1 MTTNP
6 GEWSRAKPL
15 VERALKYAGGTH
27 TAEDILDAI
36 LAKTMQLW
44 MGERSAIVTEIMVY
58 PQLTSCR
65 IFLAAGQKAELR
77 DVLRLKVEAF
87 ALEQGATR
95 MEIIGRRGWTRVL
108 ADAGYTPASAV
119 ITKELQDV

>member
-1 MTTNP
+1 MTNP
-6 GEWSRAKPL
+6 GEWSRARPL
-15 VERALKYAGGTH
+15 IERALKYAGGTH
-27 TAEDILDAI
+27 TSEDILDAI

-44 MGERSAIVTEIMVY
+44 MGERSAIVTEIVEY

-77 DVLRLKVEAF
+77 DVLRLRVERF

-108 ADAGYTPASAV
+108 ESAGYKPASQV
-119 ITKELQDV
+119 ITKEIPDV